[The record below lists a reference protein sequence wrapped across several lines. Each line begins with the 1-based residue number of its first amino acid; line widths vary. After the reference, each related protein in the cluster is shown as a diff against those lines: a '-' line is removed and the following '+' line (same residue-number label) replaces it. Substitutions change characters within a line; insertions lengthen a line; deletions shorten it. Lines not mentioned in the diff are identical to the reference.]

1 MSVIPSQLPLSIAD
15 DTSQSPAAD
24 QISFTFH
31 ISQGEM
37 KLNGSESQL
46 SCRGFPFWV
55 YPSVC
60 LHSCPRTILLLLLQ
74 RDHKSPVR
82 WKCAIPSLIGIRLYY
97 EMALRSSAHISIR
110 AWDFHS
116 GLAGEMVL
124 LRTDYTDIMKSI
136 TALCCW
142 CFLSTSCDAITK
154 FNGIFVIIIVITI
167 IFLSVV
173 GFLCKM
179 RYYVTDKV
187 GLLPGHHHRHQRR
200 RSFIHLIAEL
210 HCRYVAVKSHLL
222 HVTAINKL
230 PVDRY
235 IWMVL

>member
-1 MSVIPSQLPLSIAD
+1 
-15 DTSQSPAAD
+15 
-24 QISFTFH
+24 
-31 ISQGEM
+31 
-37 KLNGSESQL
+37 
-46 SCRGFPFWV
+46 
-55 YPSVC
+55 
-60 LHSCPRTILLLLLQ
+60 
-74 RDHKSPVR
+74 
-82 WKCAIPSLIGIRLYY
+82 
-97 EMALRSSAHISIR
+97 MALRSSAHITTSGTINIR

-154 FNGIFVIIIVITI
+154 FNGIFVIIIFTI

-179 RYYVTDKV
+179 RYYVTNKV

-222 HVTAINKL
+222 HVTTINKL
-230 PVDRY
+230 PVNGYMDGAVKGICHLRRRRGQPG
-235 IWMVL
+235 